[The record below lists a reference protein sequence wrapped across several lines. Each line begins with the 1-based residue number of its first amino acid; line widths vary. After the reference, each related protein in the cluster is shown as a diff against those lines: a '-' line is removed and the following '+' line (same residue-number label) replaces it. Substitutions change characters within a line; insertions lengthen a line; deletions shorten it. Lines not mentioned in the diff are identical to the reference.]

1 MNKKVN
7 VWIVLFLILAK
18 SCTDNDSKSWEWG
31 EKGIIEN
38 EGAIKIIHDGI
49 EREYVLYIPSS
60 YSQDSSAMPLVFNFH
75 GGGGTATGHRYYSD
89 LRPIADTANFIA
101 VYPQGSLLSDGGG
114 THWNSAE
121 LSSSNKS
128 TADDFGFINAL
139 IDTISSNYNVDLSKV
154 YACGFSNGGDFALSL
169 SYHMNERIS
178 AVASV
183 AGLMI
188 EGSGEYIIG
197 RNVGI
202 MMIHGTADD
211 ARPYEGINQYYQS
224 VEETI
229 EQWSSYGNTSL
240 NSAENFIDLNG
251 NNIERYQYSTD
262 DGVVY
267 IDLYKIINGDHYW
280 FDLNING
287 VSTDRLIWNFLSN
300 FELESSM

>member
-1 MNKKVN
+1 
-7 VWIVLFLILAK
+7 
-18 SCTDNDSKSWEWG
+18 
-31 EKGIIEN
+31 
-38 EGAIKIIHDGI
+38 
-49 EREYVLYIPSS
+49 
-60 YSQDSSAMPLVFNFH
+60 
-75 GGGGTATGHRYYSD
+75 
-89 LRPIADTANFIA
+89 
-101 VYPQGSLLSDGGG
+101 
-114 THWNSAE
+114 
-121 LSSSNKS
+121 
-128 TADDFGFINAL
+128 
-139 IDTISSNYNVDLSKV
+139 
-154 YACGFSNGGDFALSL
+154 
-169 SYHMNERIS
+169 
-178 AVASV
+178 
-183 AGLMI
+183 MI

-211 ARPYEGINQYYQS
+211 ARPYEGIDQYYQS

-280 FDLNING
+280 FDLNVNG